1 MKTTQS
7 AILLSLIGL
16 VSARAA
22 TISWSSAAY
31 TVSGSYGQILNT
43 GLFVTTGTQILA
55 ENVGGTAT
63 SFDGISFTTG
73 TINFGDTYGGFHEQ
87 NPISQTGT
95 YGTVGTASTVNL
107 TGLTTGY
114 TYRIQALVYDGRGTA
129 TITGRTVEFDGINQG
144 QYANGVQN
152 VTWGNGLLVTG
163 TFVADSSS
171 QNFTIEAFYG
181 TDSKGGQL
189 NTLLVHQ
196 TAVPE
201 SSAALLGGIG
211 MLALIR
217 RRR

>member
-1 MKTTQS
+1 MKTTHS
-7 AILLSLIGL
+7 TILLSLLGI
-16 VSARAA
+16 VSAQSA
-22 TISWSSAAY
+22 TIAWTSAPY
-31 TVSGSYGQILNT
+31 TVHGAYGQILDT

-55 ENVGGTAT
+55 ENVGGSAT
-63 SFDGISFTTG
+63 TFDGISFTAG
-73 TINFGDTYGGFHEQ
+73 TISFGGAYNGFHEQ
-87 NPISQTGT
+87 NEISQTGT
-95 YGTVGTASTVNL
+95 YGSGGTAGTVNL

-129 TITGRTVEFDGINQG
+129 TITGRTVAFDGINQG

-163 TFVADSSS
+163 TFVASASTQS
-171 QNFTIEAFYG
+171 FTIEAFYG
-181 TDSKGGQL
+181 GTSKGGQL

-201 SSAALLGGIG
+201 TSSALLGGLG
-211 MLALIR
+211 LLALAR